1 MGAGSA
7 PEVKLPDIG
16 LVFGISLLIGYIL
29 MTIKSGSNFTENMI
43 SNIIM
48 IILGISLT
56 VYGVYFG
63 ILLDSPSED
72 EIIDAELIK

>member
-1 MGAGSA
+1 
-7 PEVKLPDIG
+7 
-16 LVFGISLLIGYIL
+16 
-29 MTIKSGSNFTENMI
+29 MI

>member
-7 PEVKLPDIG
+7 PEVKLPDVG

-56 VYGVYFG
+56 VYGVNFG